1 MKILFLGDSKSY
13 NTISWLSDLKNEIK
27 SIDIEIISLANDGLN
42 KNFLSKIL
50 ILFSFLQKTKQT
62 IKTFDPDI
70 LIAYRTTS
78 YGFLGSLTGFHP
90 FVVAQQGQS
99 DLSLKKGF
107 KRFIL
112 SKLRKLC
119 LKKADLIHVWTLHQK
134 KSVLKNNIP
143 EQKILLKPRGI
154 NLDIFSFNG
163 SRDLKENHIIITRSL
178 YPEYNHLKLIRVIEN
193 LISINCN
200 FKLSIV
206 GKGPQKDN
214 IIKIIND
221 LKLND
226 NIASILK
233 IIEVPPLI
241 ANKYQLNSPFSEVH
255 AMNAAFRRSSGTFFG
270 RIDQDTLIG
279 ERFVDW
285 FYRKFHEENIGFD
298 WPLVAFSGRRNLDP
312 KQSLCPYNFIFDNEK
327 YKEVN
332 ICHSNNFYSRV
343 HPKKQSMLL
352 FYGGAVGILLIHRDL
367 YIKSKG
373 YNETY
378 IYMNNMDTEFLN
390 RLKRERNDFYNL
402 GLKCDGDFYHL
413 HHSRKDGA
421 KEDSQLHAKESGSRK
436 TNPPIMREAEPFNP
450 NSDNW
455 GLRDEDLNVVTFR

>member
-1 MKILFLGDSKSY
+1 VSTDIKISYVIASRNDSYGGDS
-13 NTISWLSDLKNEIK
+13 L
-27 SIDIEIISLANDGLN
+27 GR
-42 KNFLSKIL
+42 
-50 ILFSFLQKTKQT
+50 LQKTLNHT
-62 IKTFDPDI
+62 GYI
-70 LIAYRTTS
+70 LDRNN
-78 YGFLGSLTGFHP
+78 
-90 FVVAQQGQS
+90 
-99 DLSLKKGF
+99 
-107 KRFIL
+107 
-112 SKLRKLC
+112 C
-119 LKKADLIHVWTLHQK
+119 LKQSEV
-134 KSVLKNNIP
+134 
-143 EQKILLKPRGI
+143 
-154 NLDIFSFNG
+154 
-163 SRDLKENHIIITRSL
+163 IITDWATPKNYR
-178 YPEYNHLKLIRVIEN
+178 PLKDV
-193 LISINCN
+193 
-200 FKLSIV
+200 
-206 GKGPQKDN
+206 
-214 IIKIIND
+214 

-226 NIASILK
+226 HIASILK
-233 IIEVPPLI
+233 IVEVPALI

-285 FYRKFHEENIGFD
+285 FYRRFHEENNGFN
-298 WPLVAFSGRRNLDP
+298 WPLVAFSGRRNLNP
-312 KQSLCPYNFIFDNEK
+312 KQSLYPYNFIFDNEK

-352 FYGGAVGILLIHRDL
+352 FYGGAVGILLIHRDV
-367 YIKSKG
+367 YMKSKG

-390 RLKRERNDFYNL
+390 RLKRDRNDFYNL

-455 GLRDEDLNVVTFR
+455 GLRDEDLNVFTFK